1 MFSPILKKLSQKLQ
15 KDVVA
20 NQTIPCQSKSTLNLI
35 LHMFNLQHLF
45 EVRIDDKQH
54 TVSPPINDAHTHRDV
69 KAYAAKDEPIADALI
84 RNLIFTPDQ
93 TGTITPNYTEV
104 SPGNLIKPKS
114 AHP

>member
-1 MFSPILKKLSQKLQ
+1 M
-15 KDVVA
+15 
-20 NQTIPCQSKSTLNLI
+20 
-35 LHMFNLQHLF
+35 LHIFNLQHLF

-84 RNLIFTPDQ
+84 RNLIFTPDP

-104 SPGNLIKPKS
+104 GPGNLIKTLPRWGPRYEIS
-114 AHP
+114 FDVQIEEFSGELLHLTTGGHCCEIGE